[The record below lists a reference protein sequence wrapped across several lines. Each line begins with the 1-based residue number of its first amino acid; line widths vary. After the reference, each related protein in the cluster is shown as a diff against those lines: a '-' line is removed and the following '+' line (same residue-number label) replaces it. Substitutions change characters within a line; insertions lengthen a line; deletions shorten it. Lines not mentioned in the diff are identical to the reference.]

1 MLGFL
6 PGLGEWERR
15 PWEPCRGGPSTRSQA
30 QVGEAVLEVEAG
42 PRLACRGT
50 GQRTSSC
57 GSTISASRSTMG
69 GTRLAALSLASNPAK
84 EDHVPG
90 NPADVHHTARPQ
102 DWKVLKLPGEANV
115 AKKTYI

>member
-1 MLGFL
+1 
-6 PGLGEWERR
+6 
-15 PWEPCRGGPSTRSQA
+15 
-30 QVGEAVLEVEAG
+30 
-42 PRLACRGT
+42 
-50 GQRTSSC
+50 
-57 GSTISASRSTMG
+57 MG